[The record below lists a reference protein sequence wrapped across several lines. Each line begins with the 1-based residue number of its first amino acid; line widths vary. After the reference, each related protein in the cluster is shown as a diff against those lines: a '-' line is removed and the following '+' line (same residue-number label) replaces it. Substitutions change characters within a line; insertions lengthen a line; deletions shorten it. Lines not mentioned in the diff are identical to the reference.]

1 MKKTIAIVALSL
13 SLTAAQAR
21 ADEHRGGD
29 AALGALSGAVVFG
42 TIGPS
47 LARPWATPPGHRL
60 PIPGVSDARIRPRGG
75 RDQRDRTP
83 PRCPAL
89 PPRQRRRRQPR
100 FPSRH
105 REPPPRRP
113 PSRASNSASAHRAA
127 NSQVTG
133 AKRLNFNRDLGTR
146 FRRSAG
152 LKKKSSCSN
161 RTLLAPRTAP
171 SLYADLG
178 SMLVYNP
185 EVRVGSTA

>member
-1 MKKTIAIVALSL
+1 MSIE
-13 SLTAAQAR
+13 AATRHLAR
-21 ADEHRGGD
+21 CPARWCSDR
-29 AALGALSGAVVFG
+29 S
-42 TIGPS
+42 GPS
-47 LARPWATPPGHRL
+47 QARPWATPPGHRL

-75 RDQRDRTP
+75 REQRDRTP

-89 PPRQRRRRQPR
+89 PPRQRHRRQPR

-127 NSQVTG
+127 NSPATG

-152 LKKKSSCSN
+152 LKKKSSCSRRKIN
-161 RTLLAPRTAP
+161 AASESSETVRDHARFISSWTRSIFPW
-171 SLYADLG
+171 AD
-178 SMLVYNP
+178 
-185 EVRVGSTA
+185 